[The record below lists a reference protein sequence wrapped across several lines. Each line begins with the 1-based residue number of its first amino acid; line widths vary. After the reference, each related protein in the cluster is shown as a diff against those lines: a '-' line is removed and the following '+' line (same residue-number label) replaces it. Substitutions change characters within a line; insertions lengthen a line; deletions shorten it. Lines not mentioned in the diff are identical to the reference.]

1 MSSLYHMTSD
11 QSQDRHNLA
20 HDLQS
25 LSQVTSESL
34 RACMYVV
41 NGCLQLALS
50 IKYFTFLALTSD
62 ADKSQEN

>member
-11 QSQDRHNLA
+11 QSQDWHHLA

-34 RACMYVV
+34 RARVCGEWVFT
-41 NGCLQLALS
+41 LS
-50 IKYFTFLALTSD
+50 TIYQVFHIFGA
-62 ADKSQEN
+62 NPRCR